1 MEKFSLSGWKTYL
14 VVVGIGIL
22 SWFIFYFLI
31 NKLDVKQRLP
41 NKYFSLLANASP
53 ETITLKRRNL
63 K

>member
-1 MEKFSLSGWKTYL
+1 LGWKTYL
-14 VVVGIGIL
+14 MVEGIGIL

-31 NKLDVKQRLP
+31 NKLEAKQRLP

-53 ETITLKRRNL
+53 ETITLKRRNM